1 MKAVVTGGAGFIGAA
16 TVKCLLEKGHEVWAV
31 VRPDSPRLSN
41 LWHQVPEELRPGLQ
55 VISLDVRNLA
65 QEDFRKYCPLADVW
79 LHTSWGGPG
88 SDNRKKRDMQQS
100 NIQDSLAAVRAAAWI
115 GCRRFV
121 FTGSQAEYGIC
132 YETMGED
139 TPCNP
144 VSEYGKAKLEFA
156 NQAEKLC
163 RQLSMDY
170 VHARLFSV
178 YGPGDHSWTL
188 VQSCLRTW
196 QEGGEMELGECSQWW
211 NFLYIKDAAKGLAV
225 LLEKGVHGIYNLAGR
240 DTRILREYVEEM
252 YELCGSKGSFR
263 YGIHPQLA
271 EKNANLIPDI
281 TKILALG
288 WKPTVS
294 FKEGIYE
301 LLHCL

>member
-65 QEDFRKYCPLADVW
+65 QEDFRKHCPLADVW

-163 RQLSMDY
+163 KTFQCIWTGRPFMD
-170 VHARLFSV
+170 A
-178 YGPGDHSWTL
+178 GP
-188 VQSCLRTW
+188 
-196 QEGGEMELGECSQWW
+196 
-211 NFLYIKDAAKGLAV
+211 V
-225 LLEKGVHGIYNLAGR
+225 LPSDLAGGGR
-240 DTRILREYVEEM
+240 DGIGRVFTMVE
-252 YELCGSKGSFR
+252 F
-263 YGIHPQLA
+263 
-271 EKNANLIPDI
+271 
-281 TKILALG
+281 
-288 WKPTVS
+288 
-294 FKEGIYE
+294 FIY
-301 LLHCL
+301 

>member
-1 MKAVVTGGAGFIGAA
+1 
-16 TVKCLLEKGHEVWAV
+16 
-31 VRPDSPRLSN
+31 
-41 LWHQVPEELRPGLQ
+41 
-55 VISLDVRNLA
+55 
-65 QEDFRKYCPLADVW
+65 
-79 LHTSWGGPG
+79 
-88 SDNRKKRDMQQS
+88 
-100 NIQDSLAAVRAAAWI
+100 
-115 GCRRFV
+115 
-121 FTGSQAEYGIC
+121 
-132 YETMGED
+132 
-139 TPCNP
+139 
-144 VSEYGKAKLEFA
+144 
-156 NQAEKLC
+156 
-163 RQLSMDY
+163 
-170 VHARLFSV
+170 
-178 YGPGDHSWTL
+178 
-188 VQSCLRTW
+188 
-196 QEGGEMELGECSQWW
+196 MELGECSQWW

-240 DTRILREYVEEM
+240 DTRILRDYVEEM